1 MLTSISEMI
10 VKFLSFKGKKL
21 EKVEDKQLDGKTL
34 EIGHFD
40 ICNDNLLLAARKKIF
55 GIEPDREKLRAE
67 VLELKNNQLRCFYD
81 HNNE

>member
-1 MLTSISEMI
+1 MI

-55 GIEPDREKLRAE
+55 GIEHRQRKVAG
-67 VLELKNNQLRCFYD
+67 
-81 HNNE
+81 